1 MLERLKIVVFR
12 LFSVK
17 KVYGAGLFRRKE
29 KIFFELRRISSSH
42 FKRLKF
48 CAILFII
55 GARGYSFG
63 TVRPGGRHSPWSDC
77 MAQQEGSIWQGKS
90 VLVVDDYQAVR
101 KTIKELFA
109 TKGLKV
115 SEAASGVEA
124 LEKLG
129 QETFDLIVSDLVMA
143 EMDGF
148 ELTETVKNNPKYRTV
163 PLVILSTHADSKY
176 IFRALRLGA
185 DDYLIKPPTSEMVNI
200 VLARVFSHDW

>member
-1 MLERLKIVVFR
+1 
-12 LFSVK
+12 
-17 KVYGAGLFRRKE
+17 
-29 KIFFELRRISSSH
+29 
-42 FKRLKF
+42 
-48 CAILFII
+48 
-55 GARGYSFG
+55 
-63 TVRPGGRHSPWSDC
+63 